1 MAITVIY
8 YWISW
13 GAERRLKFDMFRL
26 KSPEDIK
33 NWDSLL
39 YYKNYMKKFS
49 SYEENMKG
57 REF

>member
-1 MAITVIY
+1 
-8 YWISW
+8 
-13 GAERRLKFDMFRL
+13 MFRL

-39 YYKNYMKKFS
+39 YYESYMKKFS